1 MSLEGA
7 QDALAKKEL
16 DLSSDE
22 DVVDDKDM
30 ATAEAKTR
38 GRKRQRP
45 NDLGSDEEMK
55 EPGSKTR
62 SLTAGQRTISAKKIV
77 RDRSASR
84 REGSVPARLP
94 YKLVP
99 EEQVRLSK
107 KIIHRE
113 FKHSIN
119 QCEADRHVATKR
131 PKYLFSGKMSKG
143 TSHHR

>member
-55 EPGSKTR
+55 ESGSKTR

-99 EEQVRLSK
+99 EEQVRL
-107 KIIHRE
+107 
-113 FKHSIN
+113 
-119 QCEADRHVATKR
+119 
-131 PKYLFSGKMSKG
+131 
-143 TSHHR
+143 